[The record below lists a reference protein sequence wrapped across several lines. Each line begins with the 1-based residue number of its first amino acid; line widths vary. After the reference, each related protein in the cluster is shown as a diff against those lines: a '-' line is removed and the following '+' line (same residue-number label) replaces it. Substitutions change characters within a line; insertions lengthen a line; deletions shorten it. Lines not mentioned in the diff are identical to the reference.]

1 MTNNLYSEDGL
12 IEASAQE
19 ILESLGW
26 TVITA
31 WDKETFASDVHHRNE
46 GLLGRVKQTEV
57 VLVRY
62 LYQALQEL
70 NPNLPQTAYNDAI
83 QTIISK
89 QADKS
94 ISAINH
100 EKYLLFKEGVEV
112 NYKNDKGVLVSKKLQ
127 IFNFNAPEKNHFL
140 AIRQLVIKGQLYTRR
155 PDIIGYVNGIPLVF
169 FELKTHYKDLR
180 FAYND
185 NITDYKDTIPDVFYC
200 NGFIILSNGLDA
212 KVGTV
217 TSPYNFFIEWKRITE
232 DSEGVV
238 SLDTMLKG
246 TCDKYRL
253 MDLFENFLLFDGQGD
268 TVTKI
273 IAKNHQFLGV
283 NKVVEKAKNLQDLQH
298 KLGVFWHTQGSGKSY
313 SMVFLCQKIL
323 RKFGGSYTFLIVV
336 DRTELEN
343 QIYDTFT
350 GVGVVKESDKVKAE
364 SRDNLRE
371 LLTLNNRYVFTLIHK
386 FSFDSKKEQHYPCLT
401 ERHNIIVISD
411 EAHRTQGGIFAQ
423 NMRFSALPNASFLG
437 FTGTPLIDEEIELTK
452 NIFGDYVSVYNFQQ
466 AISDNATLPLKY
478 LNRGEKLKI
487 ENPKIND
494 EIQKALKDS
503 DISQEQEEK
512 VKKLFKT
519 QYPILTSEKRLRA
532 IAKDVVFHFNERGY
546 QGKAMFIALDK
557 PTAVKM
563 YTFMMAYWQEYLI
576 ELQTVI
582 DNAQDIQE
590 KLELER
596 KYKRVKETEIC
607 VVVSPEQNEVQKF
620 QKLGL
625 NIQIHREKMVKR
637 NLEKEFKDD
646 NNPFRLAIVCA
657 MWVTGFDVPSVST
670 IYLDKPIAGH
680 TLMQTI
686 ARANRVY
693 DDEKENGLIVDYGN
707 VYEQLKKAY
716 LVYGDGT
723 GSGGAKEDDK
733 LKLANLVIELTK
745 IMTDIEQFLMSLE
758 CQLEALVNA
767 QTALERLTQLQKIT
781 NAVCFNQ
788 ETAIQFEALAK
799 QVFKKYQAL
808 YPEDEAKPFSL
819 KISAIRA
826 IYKQI
831 NPEKVDVDI
840 TAITQQL
847 QILVDEAVNVK
858 EKEQKEIEIDISHL
872 NFEKL
877 QPKFE
882 QSDCKNK
889 IVFDLQKIISAKLKK
904 MIERNPSRI
913 NFYKQY
919 EEIIE
924 KYNNGKDANTI
935 EQVFYEVRDYAN
947 NLDIEEERAVREG
960 LDEETLAIFDLL
972 KKETLTNDEI
982 EEVKKVVKQTLE
994 NLKNEVLKY
1003 ERWRQNTTLT
1013 SKAIVII
1020 KNDMQ
1025 YLPLSA
1031 YQDDELL
1038 TQENLVYQHIYSKY
1052 AGGNHSCYY

>member
-1 MTNNLYSEDGL
+1 MSYLYSEDGL

-31 WDKETFASDVHHRNE
+31 WDKETFATNTNYREE
-46 GLLGRVKQTEV
+46 GLLGRAKQTEI

-62 LYQALQEL
+62 LHQALQEL

-112 NYKNDKGVLVSKKLQ
+112 NYKNDKGILVSKKLQ
-127 IFNFNAPEKNHFL
+127 VFNFNAPEKNHFL
-140 AIRQLVIKGQLYTRR
+140 AVRQLVIKGQLYTRR

-246 TCDKYRL
+246 TCDKHRL

-273 IAKNHQFLGV
+273 IAKNQV
-283 NKVVEKAKNLQDLQH
+283 NKVVDKAKNLQDLQH

-487 ENPKIND
+487 ENPNIND

-503 DISQEQEEK
+503 DVSQEQEEK

-563 YTFMMAYWQEYLI
+563 YNFMMAYWQEYLI

-625 NIQIHREKMVKR
+625 NIHIHREKMVKR

-693 DDEKENGLIVDYGN
+693 DDDEKENGLIVDYGN

-723 GSGGAKEDDK
+723 GSGGNKGKEDDK
-733 LKLANLVIELTK
+733 LKLANLVIELNK
-745 IMTDIEQFLMSLE
+745 LITDMEQFLISLE

-767 QTALERLTQLQKIT
+767 KTALERLTQLQKIT

-831 NPEKVDVDI
+831 NPEQVDVDI
-840 TAITQQL
+840 TAITKQL
-847 QILVDEAVNVK
+847 QTLVDEAVNVK
-858 EKEQKEIEIDISHL
+858 EKEQKEIEIDISQL

-919 EEIIE
+919 EQIIE

-1025 YLPLSA
+1025 YLPISA

-1052 AGGNHSCYY
+1052 AGGNYSCYY